1 MTAPAE
7 PTIDV
12 LGAPYTAQTIPLTPD
27 AEGERVAT
35 LVRRPPAPGTTDG
48 TPGRAVLY
56 LHGFVDYFFQK
67 ELGNWWAQ
75 RGYTFYALDLHKHG
89 RYLRPHHTPYY
100 TQNLT
105 DYYPDINAAWRIIT
119 RNHGHT
125 QVALAAHSTGGLTA
139 SLWAHDTRPTEL
151 TGLVLNSPWLDHF
164 DGPLTRTVSTQL
176 ARTLATIKPR
186 TILQAARPD
195 PAAENLHAS
204 YGGEW
209 NFNTDWKTLDF
220 PPIYA
225 GWLAAIRAG
234 QARLHRG
241 LDIQVPVLVLTSARS
256 GRMRT
261 RTQPH
266 TFDAVLNVDHI
277 RRWAPALG
285 KHVTLI
291 SVPDAVHD
299 VVLSAPAVRAT
310 AYRHMATWADTYLP

>member
-1 MTAPAE
+1 MSTPAE
-7 PTIDV
+7 STTDV
-12 LGAPYTAQTIPLTPD
+12 LGHPYTTQTIPLTPD

-35 LVRRPPAPGTTDG
+35 LVRRPPAPGADDT
-48 TPGRAVLY
+48 GRAVLY

-67 ELGNWWAQ
+67 ELGDWWAD

-89 RYLRPHHTPYY
+89 RSLRPHQTPYY

-105 DYYPDINAAWRIIT
+105 DYYPDIQAAWTIIT
-119 RNHGHT
+119 RDHGHT
-125 QVALAAHSTGGLTA
+125 QVVLAAHSTGGLTA
-139 SLWAHDTRPTEL
+139 SLWAHDTRPAEL

-164 DGPLTRTVSTQL
+164 DNPLTRTASTQL
-176 ARTLATIKPR
+176 ARTLATLKPR

-241 LDIQVPVLVLTSARS
+241 LDIQVPTLVLVSARS
-256 GRMRT
+256 GRMKT
-261 RTQPH
+261 RTQLH
-266 TFDAVLNVDHI
+266 TFDAVLSVRCI
-277 RRWAPALG
+277 RRWVPALG
-285 KHVTLI
+285 GHVTLI

-299 VVLSAPAVRAT
+299 VVLSAPAVRAA

>member
-1 MTAPAE
+1 MSTPAE
-7 PTIDV
+7 STTDV
-12 LGAPYTAQTIPLTPD
+12 LGHPYTAQTIPLTPD

-35 LVRRPPAPGTTDG
+35 LVRRPPAPGADDT
-48 TPGRAVLY
+48 GRAVLY

-67 ELGNWWAQ
+67 ELGDWWAD

-89 RYLRPHHTPYY
+89 RSLRPHQTPYY

-105 DYYPDINAAWRIIT
+105 DYYPDIQAAWTIIT
-119 RNHGHT
+119 RDHGHT

-139 SLWAHDTRPTEL
+139 SLWAHDTRPAEL

-164 DGPLTRTVSTQL
+164 DNPLTRTTSTQL
-176 ARTLATIKPR
+176 ARTLAALKPR

-256 GRMRT
+256 GRMKS
-261 RTQPH
+261 RTQLH
-266 TFDAVLNVDHI
+266 TFDAVLSVRRI
-277 RRWAPALG
+277 RRWVPALG
-285 KHVTLI
+285 RQVTLI
-291 SVPDAVHD
+291 SLPDAVHD

>member
-1 MTAPAE
+1 MSTPAE
-7 PTIDV
+7 STTDV
-12 LGAPYTAQTIPLTPD
+12 LGHPYTTHTIPLTPD

-35 LVRRPPAPGTTDG
+35 LVRRPPAPGADDT
-48 TPGRAVLY
+48 GRAVLY

-67 ELGNWWAQ
+67 ELGDWWAD

-89 RYLRPHHTPYY
+89 RSLRPHQTPYY

-105 DYYPDINAAWRIIT
+105 DYYPDIEAAWHIIT
-119 RNHGHT
+119 RDHGHT

-139 SLWAHDTRPTEL
+139 SLWAHDTRPAEL

-164 DGPLTRTVSTQL
+164 DNPLTRTASTQL
-176 ARTLATIKPR
+176 ARTLAILKPR

-195 PAAENLHAS
+195 PAAENLHPS

-256 GRMRT
+256 GRMKS

-266 TFDAVLNVDHI
+266 TFDAVLSVRRI
-277 RRWAPALG
+277 RRWALGLG
-285 KHVTLI
+285 KDVTSRVI
-291 SVPDAVHD
+291 DGATHD
-299 VVLSAPAVRAT
+299 VFLSPEPART
-310 AYRHMATWADTYLP
+310 EAYRSVERFIAFL